1 MLFFNG
7 WHQPSSGERGTK
19 HFEYCMVSINR
30 LLRRKSDF
38 TVNNWILDSGA
49 FSRISSQKGHL
60 PVKEYAKH
68 VMRWSKC
75 GNLLAAVS
83 QDYLCDDIS
92 LAATGLTVAEHQS
105 LTIQRYD
112 FLLNELPSNH
122 PYVMPVLQGREP
134 IDYVNHLNQ
143 YGDRLEQNA
152 WVGVGS
158 VCSKNSSP
166 ELVRRILKAIEK
178 ERPDFRLHGFGLKM
192 TALRLGG
199 IREMLYSV
207 DSQAHSFGRVGQK
220 KFANANDPHQAILYR
235 QEVLSWYQLELP
247 I

>member
-1 MLFFNG
+1 MLFFIG
-7 WHQPSSGERGTK
+7 WHQATNGEKGSK
-19 HFEYCMVSINR
+19 HFDYCMISINR

-38 TVNNWILDSGA
+38 AVNNWILDSGA
-49 FSRISSQKGHL
+49 FSRISSQKGHIS
-60 PVKEYAKH
+60 VKEYAQH
-68 VMRWSKC
+68 IMRWSKC

-92 LAATGLTVAEHQS
+92 LSATGLNVAEHQR
-105 LTIQRYD
+105 LTIERYD
-112 FLLNELPSNH
+112 LLLQELPSNH
-122 PYVMPVLQGREP
+122 PYIMPVLQGREP
-134 IDYVNHLNQ
+134 IDYINHLKQ

-199 IREMLYSV
+199 IRELLYSV
-207 DSQAHSFGRVGQK
+207 DSQAHSFGRGGEK
-220 KFANANDPHQAILYR
+220 KFANANDPQQAILYR
-235 QEVLSWYQLELP
+235 QEVLSWCQLELP